1 MKGARM
7 TQIDFN
13 KLVKSYI
20 YGDTVEITTANGQQ
34 EQTIKVIEGKRYVN
48 LETGEIHDMDTSNR
62 TRLDNLKSTK
72 QTMKKLRRLV
82 AHNFTGGNNQLWIT
96 LTYRDHIIKPDIVY
110 KDFKV
115 FIRRIRAAFGNV
127 DYIAVIEPQAS
138 GRWHL
143 HVLLKNDSKLT
154 ISNDVLAKM
163 WGKGF
168 TKTKRLRR
176 ADKIGNYLIA
186 YLSNLSLGDEQSDR
200 KAIVKGARLHMYPKG
215 IRIYRTSRGIKN
227 PLEVTSTKGEIMKN
241 FNINSPPN
249 FSRTTKHETPYG
261 IKEYTTE
268 FYDNLKSLSDT
279 FIGATDRPKE

>member
-1 MKGARM
+1 M